1 MILSKWIIGARLK
14 TLSAAL
20 SPVLIGTSFS
30 QNIILLN
37 FILALIVACSLQI
50 GVNLANDYSDGV
62 RGTDLNRIGP
72 TRLVASGLASAK
84 AVKRASIACFSVAAI
99 AGLIL
104 SSRTNQWLILIGA
117 ISILAAWG
125 YTGGKKPYGYFGFGE
140 ISVFIF
146 FGVIATV
153 GSYYVQSLELN
164 LQIFILSLPVG
175 ALSCAILVVNNLR
188 DLKTDM
194 SAGKRTL
201 AVILGENRSRYFYIG
216 LVNFSQIISVL
227 TFFIKPELLI
237 TIISLPLT
245 IKVSIKILKGA
256 SGRDLIGI
264 LAKTAQLQLIQATL
278 TSLALL
284 T

>member
-1 MILSKWIIGARLK
+1 M
-14 TLSAAL
+14 
-20 SPVLIGTSFS
+20 
-30 QNIILLN
+30 
-37 FILALIVACSLQI
+37 
-50 GVNLANDYSDGV
+50 
-62 RGTDLNRIGP
+62 
-72 TRLVASGLASAK
+72 
-84 AVKRASIACFSVAAI
+84 
-99 AGLIL
+99 
-104 SSRTNQWLILIGA
+104 
-117 ISILAAWG
+117 
-125 YTGGKKPYGYFGFGE
+125 
-140 ISVFIF
+140 
-146 FGVIATV
+146 
-153 GSYYVQSLELN
+153 
-164 LQIFILSLPVG
+164 QIFILSLPVG

-256 SGRDLIGI
+256 SGRNLIGI

-278 TSLALL
+278 TTLALL
-284 T
+284 I